1 MATIKTQLV
10 DGQRRIITKVVNG
23 QRRVSCSCC
32 EEGEC
37 CMYPADQLGVG
48 YTVDDLPDKI
58 KFDGGEFTKNNPP
71 IPFTPDP
78 SVLIYYGFAG
88 EGLGIADGEGLW
100 RQFVDFGGSGGA
112 RCLIGNIGGV
122 EFSDDFADI
131 YTITTPFSSG
141 VVERQALCRWDGT
154 DGNGCLLQLLYG
166 GFGGDPETEP
176 AEGALKWSVSFR
188 EYEEPE
194 GLPAGCTVNYGRLKS
209 GFQNSPIG
217 TYDISYATDG
227 PEFATVS

>member
-1 MATIKTQLV
+1 MATVATKLT

-48 YTVDDLPDKI
+48 YTIDDLPDKI
-58 KFDGGEFTKNNPP
+58 IGEGGELLKNNPP
-71 IPFTPDP
+71 LPFTPDP

-131 YTITTPFSSG
+131 YNIEQTNRSDQEERVSLCVWGGSALGNLVYYDGNNSFIQLFYSGPAHKWLWILEALAEDEGGGIWEKNGPQNGPAGIYLPSTNVAPGFYAGQGVVTIT
-141 VVERQALCRWDGT
+141 EA
-154 DGNGCLLQLLYG
+154 
-166 GFGGDPETEP
+166 
-176 AEGALKWSVSFR
+176 
-188 EYEEPE
+188 
-194 GLPAGCTVNYGRLKS
+194 
-209 GFQNSPIG
+209 
-217 TYDISYATDG
+217 
-227 PEFATVS
+227 